1 MRKIH
6 HDLHIPFEKLG
17 ELSSRKLLA
26 IDGPKFITKDHKTLA
41 VLISHEKW
49 KKLNHSFPDLE
60 SALADLVRRSV
71 IAEMNRQKDHQ

>member
-17 ELSSRKLLA
+17 ELSPKKLLA

-41 VLISHEKW
+41 VLISHDKW
-49 KKLNHSFPDLE
+49 RALNHSFPDLE
-60 SALADLVRRSV
+60 SALQDFVRKSV
-71 IAEMNRQKDHQ
+71 ITEMNQQKDSQ